1 MNRLNMNDADCS
13 FDDLLCQSLSLFHQ
27 FRLYDDHVEED
38 NAFKFLRE
46 AEKVVAD
53 NKDGVCVAKLG
64 CVIEC
69 LAHRFYIND
78 NTDGILEEVDTF
90 LIKFWKVST
99 SLWVGEYFL
108 LRLKN
113 PESRFRSRSKKMVSK
128 ILSFMADMLRKP
140 EKQKTCTLSSVVV
153 LEETVDWIKEI
164 CDMQI
169 CEKQIVVLLE
179 RLYHLQEIGM
189 IQQEEDE
196 TKNTLRQQMWDFYY

>member
-1 MNRLNMNDADCS
+1 M
-13 FDDLLCQSLSLFHQ
+13 
-27 FRLYDDHVEED
+27 
-38 NAFKFLRE
+38 
-46 AEKVVAD
+46 
-53 NKDGVCVAKLG
+53 
-64 CVIEC
+64 
-69 LAHRFYIND
+69 
-78 NTDGILEEVDTF
+78 EEVDTF
-90 LIKFWKVST
+90 LIKFWKGIKQPSSEAFIA

-140 EKQKTCTLSSVVV
+140 EKQKTLTLSSVVV

-164 CDMQI
+164 CDMHI

-179 RLYHLQEIGM
+179 GLYHLQEIGM
-189 IQQEEDE
+189 LQQEEDE

>member
-38 NAFKFLRE
+38 N
-46 AEKVVAD
+46 AD

-90 LIKFWKVST
+90 LIKFWKGIKQPSSEAFIA

-113 PESRFRSRSKKMVSK
+113 PESRFRSRSKNMVSK

-140 EKQKTCTLSSVVV
+140 EKQKTLTLSSVVV

-164 CDMQI
+164 CDMHI

-179 RLYHLQEIGM
+179 GLYHLQEIGM
-189 IQQEEDE
+189 LQQEEDE